1 MTQEEVIK
9 LAKEAGFGNYAYE
22 AAGIFSR
29 FAATVAATAAA
40 TEREACA
47 ITAWSVGMDAHNAA
61 RGIPCDA
68 RNVGSKAAN
77 AIRARSAA

>member
-29 FAATVAATAAA
+29 FAAIVAA
-40 TEREACA
+40 TEREECA

-68 RNVGSKAAN
+68 RGVGSKAAN